1 MFAACRQLLQ
11 RLAPDTV
18 GQLRGIRGKTLRK
31 GPWEGWPNKS
41 PDGWYYARY
50 LKGLAKK
57 RGQAY
62 ETKQERARR
71 LGIAKGKLG
80 MALFDKQSE
89 EPMYVVTPPPSS
101 SQQ

>member
-41 PDGWYYARY
+41 PDGWYYSRY

-71 LGIAKGKLG
+71 LGIEKGKLG